1 MSSVDRALASIRVVS
16 AVPRGAHHP
25 TAAGDLQAPDPQAPD
40 LQAPDLQRRQ
50 LLVIAGTDA
59 LDIEVSGKRHSIR
72 PDQLAVLCPPSDEV
86 IDFPTSDSGDCGEGD
101 GSDDSKGAV
110 CIAFESRGHVYTL
123 LERELPR
130 VIVLERTALLSS
142 VSELLRDE
150 SSRDPLSSALLCKL
164 TEVAVCAAVN
174 DWIAAAPTPP
184 GWVGGVAHPVI
195 GSTLE
200 AVHSD
205 LASTW
210 TVSDMAAHAHM
221 SRSAFAR
228 VFREVV
234 GSTPSAHLASWRMA
248 HALELLDAAPE
259 MPLKEVAERLGYSDE
274 FALSTAFKRRF
285 GASPRN
291 YAAPAPSRTGG

>member
-16 AVPRGAHHP
+16 AVRLGAHRR
-25 TAAGDLQAPDPQAPD
+25 TAAGDRHAPDPQAPD
-40 LQAPDLQRRQ
+40 RQRRQ
-50 LLVIAGTDA
+50 LLVIAGAETV
-59 LDIEVSGKRHSIR
+59 DIEMGGKSYSIR
-72 PDQLAVLCPPSDEV
+72 PGQLAVLCPPPDEAL
-86 IDFPTSDSGDCGEGD
+86 DLPSE
-101 GSDDSKGAV
+101 GSDDGDGAV
-110 CIAFESRGHVYTL
+110 HIAFESRGHVYTL

-130 VIVLERTALLSS
+130 VIVLEPTALLSS
-142 VSELLRDE
+142 VSELLREE
-150 SSRDPLSSALLCKL
+150 SSRGPLSSTLLCKL

-174 DWIAAAPTPP
+174 DWVAAAPMPP
-184 GWVGGVAHPVI
+184 GWIGGVAHPAI
-195 GSTLE
+195 GATLE

-205 LASTW
+205 LEGTW

-234 GSTPSAHLASWRMA
+234 GSTPSAHLARWRMA

-291 YAAPAPSRTGG
+291 YAAPAPNRPRN